1 MGTYNLVSTISELP
15 KLIGCQDFPSSQQGM
30 QLIKLISDFINEEYQ
45 YSGQQVTEAFKMAVK
60 RQLYLDNKRIDPSTF
75 GQYLSINV
83 VGQVLTAYK
92 ESKQQTKAQ
101 PTKGNWDQLGEYKK
115 QLITNEQAWELVVRF
130 TKEDGKFPL
139 AAPFLGAYQYLLE
152 KKAIQPVKKSSKQM
166 FASELS
172 SPERTAVEKY
182 ITTNILNK

>member
-1 MGTYNLVSTISELP
+1 MLVEDI
-15 KLIGCQDFPSSQQGM
+15 DR
-30 QLIKLISDFINEEYQ
+30 FINEQ
-45 YSGQQVTEAFKMAVK
+45 YRMNAQDVLNAFDKAATHQLFLDGK
-60 RQLYLDNKRIDPSTF
+60 RVDPSTF
-75 GQYLSINV
+75 GRYLSRAT
-83 VGQVLTAYK
+83 VGKVLTAYK
-92 ESKQQTKAQ
+92 ESNQQKKSQ
-101 PTKGNWDQLGEYKK
+101 PTSGNWDQLGEYKK

-139 AAPFLGAYQYLLE
+139 AAPFMGAYQYLMD

>member
-60 RQLYLDNKRIDPSTF
+60 RELYLDNKRIDPSTF
-75 GQYLSINV
+75 GQHLSINV

-92 ESKQQTKAQ
+92 EAKQQTKAQ

-115 QLITNEQAWELVVRF
+115 QLLTPRESWEVTLSL
-130 TKEDGKFPL
+130 TLQDGEPPL
-139 AAPFLGAYQYLLE
+139 ACPYLGAYQHLVE
-152 KKAIQPVKKSSKQM
+152 KGMLKPVKKTSKQM
-166 FASELS
+166 FSSEMC
-172 SPERTAVEKY
+172 SPERQAVEKY
-182 ITTNILNK
+182 LISNILNK